1 MRSVEL
7 TRKPSRPL
15 LLKLGKTLETTTTP
29 CRLRTNN
36 NHNTQLLVNNE

>member
-15 LLKLGKTLETTTTP
+15 LLKLGKTLETATTP

-36 NHNTQLLVNNE
+36 NTQLLVNND